1 MKEGRVMLAHIMYVS
16 IASCTAGTPGVGRIR
31 HVKVN
36 ETTAAGEV
44 ASHSDGLVAAHRS
57 NGNGVVELLVD
68 LQGVRLAIFDM
79 E

>member
-16 IASCTAGTPGVGRIR
+16 IASFTAGTPGVVSIR
-31 HVKVN
+31 HVNVN
-36 ETTAAGEV
+36 ETTAAGYV